1 MDSIFASS
9 NSTVRVARAV
19 VVVGVA
25 DRASVFRVC
34 GVRVA
39 LRDITVF
46 FDRDDTFFSLV
57 LSDAVRFFT
66 PGRIGDTF
74 FDWFVFCVA
83 REPTVVVREV
93 STRVEPDVCF
103 PDVLERVDV
112 DVGEWFRFAV
122 YRDVSAPTTAAVWNT
137 DRPRHT
143 VKNSIILFIPQK
155 TC

>member
-1 MDSIFASS
+1 M
-9 NSTVRVARAV
+9 RVARAV

-46 FDRDDTFFSLV
+46 FDRDDTFFSFC
-57 LSDAVRFFT
+57 LSEAVRFFT

-74 FDWFVFCVA
+74 LDWFAFCVV

-93 STRVEPDVCF
+93 STRVDAPADCF
-103 PDVLERVDV
+103 PDVFERADVVVDP
-112 DVGEWFRFAV
+112 EFRLAV
-122 YRDVSAPTTAAVWNT
+122 YREVSAPKTASVWNT

-143 VKNSIILFIPQK
+143 VKNSIILFIPQGYVSK
-155 TC
+155 FTNF

>member
-46 FDRDDTFFSLV
+46 FDRDDTVFSLV

-66 PGRIGDTF
+66 AGRIGDTF
-74 FDWFVFCVA
+74 FD
-83 REPTVVVREV
+83 
-93 STRVEPDVCF
+93 
-103 PDVLERVDV
+103 
-112 DVGEWFRFAV
+112 
-122 YRDVSAPTTAAVWNT
+122 
-137 DRPRHT
+137 
-143 VKNSIILFIPQK
+143 
-155 TC
+155 